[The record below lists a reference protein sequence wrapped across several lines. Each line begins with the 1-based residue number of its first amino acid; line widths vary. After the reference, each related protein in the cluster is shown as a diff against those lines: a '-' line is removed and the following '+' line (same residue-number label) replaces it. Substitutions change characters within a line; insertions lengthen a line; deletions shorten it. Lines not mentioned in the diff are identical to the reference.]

1 VGQLL
6 AENFN
11 RPTCGIHHITLNCTR
26 LRDKLGAAMT
36 KKFPIH
42 PNHPER
48 ICWGCDQFCAT
59 DAMACSNERSPH
71 PMELFGKDCLAWGD
85 HQFTPAPNEAIQDQ
99 TLELDR
105 IPANRCA
112 T

>member
-1 VGQLL
+1 
-6 AENFN
+6 
-11 RPTCGIHHITLNCTR
+11 
-26 LRDKLGAAMT
+26 
-36 KKFPIH
+36 
-42 PNHPER
+42 
-48 ICWGCDQFCAT
+48 
-59 DAMACSNERSPH
+59 MACSNERSPH